1 MTPNINPK
9 TREGKSKYI
18 LDVIQSLNLILKSE
32 RNGRRIELKKAKNL
46 LEKGLIHLNSYY
58 NEL

>member
-9 TREGKSKYI
+9 TREGNSKF
-18 LDVIQSLNLILKSE
+18 DVVRSLELMLKSE
-32 RNGRRIELKKAKNL
+32 RNGRRKEFIKAKNL